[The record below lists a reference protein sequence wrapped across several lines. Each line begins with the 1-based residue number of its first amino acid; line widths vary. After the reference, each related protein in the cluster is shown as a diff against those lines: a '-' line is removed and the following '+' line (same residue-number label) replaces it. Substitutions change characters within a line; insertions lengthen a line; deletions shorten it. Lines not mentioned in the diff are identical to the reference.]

1 MLFGLKRVA
10 DNYMQ
15 IWNADSE
22 GMLDVFADKN
32 LVVEYTHFEK
42 VEGIE
47 NYKKFLQTFYH
58 SFPDL
63 KVNIAEIILNKKD
76 ESATVFWNYSGT
88 HQNDKIF
95 GVEPAGKKI
104 VVNAMSYLKFKNK
117 KVIYEKGI
125 VDNLSLLM
133 QLNPNN

>member
-22 GMLDVFADKN
+22 GLLDVYADES
-32 LVVEYTHFEK
+32 LVVEYTHLKRLEG
-42 VEGIE
+42 VEA
-47 NYKKFLQTFYH
+47 YKKFLQATYK

-63 KVNIAEIILNKKD
+63 KVNVVEVIPNKKD
-76 ESATVFWNYSGT
+76 SSAIVFWNYTGT
-88 HQNDKIF
+88 HQNDPIF
-95 GVEPAGKKI
+95 GVEPTGKEI
-104 VVNAMSYLKFKNK
+104 GVNGITFLKFKDK
-117 KVIYEKGI
+117 KVVYEKGML
-125 VDNLSLLM
+125 DNLSLLM

>member
-1 MLFGLKRVA
+1 MLFGKKRIA

-15 IWNADSE
+15 IWYADSE
-22 GMLDVFADKN
+22 GMLDIFADKN
-32 LVVEYTHFEK
+32 LTVEYTHFEK
-42 VEGIE
+42 IEGIE
-47 NYKKFLQTFYH
+47 NYKTFLKSFYH

-63 KVNIAEIILNKKD
+63 KVDVAEIFLNKKD
-76 ESATVFWNYSGT
+76 DSATVFWNYSGT

-95 GVEPAGKKI
+95 GVEPADKKI

-133 QLNPNN
+133 QLNPNQ

>member
-22 GMLDVFADKN
+22 GMLDIFADKN
-32 LVVEYTHFEK
+32 LVVEYTHFNK
-42 VEGIE
+42 IEGIE
-47 NYKKFLQTFYH
+47 DYKKFLQSFYH

-63 KVNIAEIILNKKD
+63 KVNVAEIILNKK
-76 ESATVFWNYSGT
+76 EQSATVFWSYSGT

-95 GVEPAGKKI
+95 GVEPANKKI

-133 QLNPNN
+133 QLNPNQ